1 MQAIREDAR
10 LARTSTRSDETLPQN
25 DDAEEHVLGGMLLE
39 ANAIASVI
47 DIVHAEDFFRHSH
60 QTIFRTVMRMF
71 QAGRPV
77 DPVTVVDELEQN
89 QELDRAGG
97 HVKIRSLAELTPATA
112 NVAHHARIVREMAL
126 LRGLVSA
133 GTEIR
138 QMGFDRGAET
148 DELVSRAETLLFKLA
163 QGRANGA
170 LMPFKVA
177 LTETFERISE
187 LYENKTD
194 VTGIATGFR
203 DLDQITAGFQPANLV
218 VLAARPSMGKSGF
231 ALGITANV
239 VLRAERPCAFF
250 SLEMSRQEV
259 AQRLICAEGKVDSHK
274 LRTGR
279 LGGEDWGRLARSC
292 GALERAPLYLDDT
305 PGLSLTELRS
315 RLQTL
320 KRREPDLALAV
331 VDYLQLLAVGSSV
344 ESRLQEVS
352 SISRGLKAL
361 AKDLDM
367 PILAL
372 SQLSRA
378 VEQRHDKR
386 PILSDLR
393 ESGTIEQDADVVIFI
408 YRDDYYNAESE
419 SEGLAE
425 IIVAK
430 HRNGP
435 TDSTKLSFLRR
446 YAKFSDH
453 A

>member
-331 VDYLQLLAVGSSV
+331 VDYLQLMAVGSSV